1 MGSTIFIYICGADL
15 GLFLRKNESV
25 TLFYSKA
32 CPALQNPVDGSVS
45 TPDGTEFQNEAVYSC
60 SPGFELNGDRRR
72 CCGSTGSWS
81 GDAPSCVQIG
91 RSFLKKAK

>member
-1 MGSTIFIYICGADL
+1 MWRRFGAIPAQN
-15 GLFLRKNESV
+15 KPV

-32 CPALQNPVDGSVS
+32 CPALSNPAYGSVS

-91 RSFLKKAK
+91 GSFLKKAK